1 MSTADAVLKPLSP
14 RCRLGARGWA
24 ARLRRDGRK
33 RPVGPQAHPPAGS
46 TDIAMPN
53 IIREDRSQATH
64 TPPTKRA
71 GRQVR
76 GRGRFLASRSRST
89 LANSGQHLEHP
100 Q

>member
-24 ARLRRDGRK
+24 ARLRRDGRN

-71 GRQVR
+71 GRQGCRLYSRTGTVR
-76 GRGRFLASRSRST
+76 ASSNDHPFRS
-89 LANSGQHLEHP
+89 LW
-100 Q
+100 